1 MQHPEISASV
11 VGFVPVAW
19 LKDHNVIIRITRF
32 ADQVFYQSLERFR
45 VVETRND
52 HRNFSGFQ
60 QLSSDTKGVSAPVH
74 GDMRG
79 LAAAFQ
85 VSLNCVPRSFELSW
99 FLANVAGAG
108 ILTAAPVV

>member
-1 MQHPEISASV
+1 MQHPEISATV
-11 VGFVPVAW
+11 VDFVPVTQ
-19 LKDHNVIIRITRF
+19 LKDHNLIIGIARF
-32 ADQVFYQSLERFR
+32 ADEVFYQSLARFQ
-45 VVETRND
+45 VVRTRND

-60 QLSSDTKGVSAPVH
+60 QLASDTKGVGAPVH

-108 ILTAAPVV
+108 ILAAAPVV